1 MRRKTWE
8 TTKISKTSMKDFVS
22 TWVRSRD
29 ASIKLID
36 SCIGAQCNPTCPQQL
51 FFIDP
56 AVNWVEVVKII
67 IIILSLSITVT
78 CFGLKA
84 VFMLY
89 QYHLSK
95 KQRQYLTDTETEEV
109 QKEVSYEAVF
119 NTMS

>member
-1 MRRKTWE
+1 
-8 TTKISKTSMKDFVS
+8 MKDFVS

-29 ASIKLID
+29 ASVKLID

-56 AVNWVEVVKII
+56 AVNWVEVVKIV

-89 QYHLSK
+89 QYHLLR
-95 KQRQYLTDTETEEV
+95 KQRQYLTDTETKKV
-109 QKEVSYEAVF
+109 QKEVSYGAVF
-119 NTMS
+119 NTMSCAVFDCTHM